1 MEQNMSY
8 PDVIPPPP
16 APENIMQTQG
26 QLPAAIALP
35 LNAVKALAKYYKDF
49 SWVIKLTGQKVPRE
63 LDTALRALADNDSPE
78 AVQDL
83 QRLAGG
89 GTPDPYNIRPVEIPA
104 PRIGE
109 RVLTNDIAQQAW
121 TLHYQHHWTFRQI
134 AEYLTEEGYPVSHTT
149 VSNYISEIDEDIA
162 EEQNSKS
169 AKMKRAFLIGALII
183 GPSLATFL
191 VVHFLRV

>member
-1 MEQNMSY
+1 MSY

-16 APENIMQTQG
+16 SPDNIMQSQQQG
-26 QLPAAIALP
+26 GLPPAIALP
-35 LNAVKALAKYYKDF
+35 LGAVKALAKYYKDF
-49 SWVIKLTGQKVPRE
+49 SWIIKLTGQKVPRE
-63 LDTALRALADNDSPE
+63 LDVALRALADNDSPE

-83 QRLAGG
+83 QRLAAG
-89 GTPDPYNIRPVEIPA
+89 GTPDPYNIRPIEIPA

-169 AKMKRAFLIGALII
+169 AKVKRAFLIGTLII

-191 VVHFLRV
+191 IVHFLRV

>member
-1 MEQNMSY
+1 MSY
-8 PDVIPPPP
+8 PEVLPPPP
-16 APENIMQTQG
+16 SPENIMQTQQQG

-35 LNAVKALAKYYKDF
+35 LGAVKALAKYYKDF

-89 GTPDPYNIRPVEIPA
+89 GTPDPYNIRPIEIPA

-169 AKMKRAFLIGALII
+169 AKMKRAFLIGAVIVV
-183 GPSLATFL
+183 PSLATFL